1 MAKPSAPATC
11 YNRYFCGAL
20 PQYLAVFLQRSRYHL
35 DSTRFIA
42 HVDARHFDLSESLTL
57 WEAASEGLQQRKYDL
72 YATIAIRGRDMAGH
86 YLDYVKHG
94 STWFSLVSMRRA
106 RELRCLRAD
115 CGGSAVGT
123 TRTGPAGGATRTGAA
138 GGARELCLRVEPRE
152 PGLRVKHANSAC
164 GRSHANRAC
173 GWSTRT
179 LPAGG
184 TTRTLPAG
192 GTTRTGPAGL
202 ARERHLR
209 ARERNARMPPCA
221 FKND

>member
-1 MAKPSAPATC
+1 
-11 YNRYFCGAL
+11 
-20 PQYLAVFLQRSRYHL
+20 VFLQRSRYHL

-123 TRTGPAGGATRTGAA
+123 TRTGPAGGATRTGPAD
-138 GGARELCLRVEPRE
+138 GAREQ
-152 PGLRVKHANSAC
+152 GLRAEHANSAC
-164 GRSHANRAC
+164 GRPRELGLRAGPRELGLRVERANSACGWSHANRAC
-173 GWSTRT
+173 G
-179 LPAGG
+179 
-184 TTRTLPAG
+184 
-192 GTTRTGPAGL
+192 
-202 ARERHLR
+202 
-209 ARERNARMPPCA
+209 
-221 FKND
+221 